1 MSARTFML
9 AGSSVRL
16 AYGIG
21 SLFAPDWMSG
31 RLAPD
36 VRGHADGRMS
46 LRGFGG
52 LYISVA
58 LLTMVASYRTDL
70 ARPALALNLGCETF
84 DATAGLLELRDRGG
98 PDPIALGGV
107 AMPLAGAL
115 TWTAAL
121 RRL

>member
-1 MSARTFML
+1 MSARAFML

-21 SLFAPDWMSG
+21 SLVAPDWMSG

-52 LYISVA
+52 LYIAVA
-58 LLTMVASYRTDL
+58 LLTIVASYRTDI
-70 ARPALALNLGCETF
+70 ARPALALNLACETF
-84 DATAGLLELRDRGG
+84 DAAAGLLEVRDRGG
-98 PDPIALGGV
+98 PDPIALGGI

>member
-1 MSARTFML
+1 MV
-9 AGSSVRL
+9 AGSTARL
-16 AYGIG
+16 AYGVG
-21 SLFAPDWMSG
+21 SLVAPDWMSG

-36 VRGHADGRMS
+36 VRGHADGRMN

-52 LYISVA
+52 QHIAIA
-58 LLTMVASYRTDL
+58 LLTMVAAHRTDL

-84 DATAGLLELRDRGG
+84 DAAAAVLELRDRGG
-98 PDPIALGGV
+98 PDRIAVGGI
-107 AMPLAGAL
+107 ATPLIGAL

>member
-52 LYISVA
+52 LYMAVA
-58 LLTMVASYRTDL
+58 LLTMLASYRTDI
-70 ARPALALNLGCETF
+70 ARPALALNLACEAF
-84 DATAGLLELRDRGG
+84 DATAGLLEIRDRGG
-98 PDPIALGGV
+98 PDPISLGGV
-107 AMPLAGAL
+107 VMPLAGAL

>member
-1 MSARTFML
+1 ML
-9 AGSSVRL
+9 AGSAVRL
-16 AYGIG
+16 AYGAG

-31 RLAPD
+31 RVAPD

-58 LLTMVASYRTDL
+58 LVTMVAACRSDL
-70 ARPALALNLGCETF
+70 ARPALALNLACEVF
-84 DATAGLLELRDRGG
+84 DATAGLLEIRDRGR

>member
-1 MSARTFML
+1 VSARTFML

-21 SLFAPDWMSG
+21 SLVAPDWMSG

-52 LYISVA
+52 LYIAVA
-58 LLTMVASYRTDL
+58 LLTMFGSYRTDI
-70 ARPALALNLGCETF
+70 ARPALALNLGCEAF

>member
-1 MSARTFML
+1 ML
-9 AGSSVRL
+9 AGSAVRL
-16 AYGIG
+16 AYGTG
-21 SLFAPDWMSG
+21 SLVAPDWMSG

-52 LYISVA
+52 LYMAVA
-58 LLTMVASYRTDL
+58 LLTMVAAYRRDL
-70 ARPALALNLGCETF
+70 ARPALALNLACETF
-84 DATAGLLELRDRGG
+84 DATAGVLEIRDRGA
-98 PDPIALGGV
+98 PDAVALGGV